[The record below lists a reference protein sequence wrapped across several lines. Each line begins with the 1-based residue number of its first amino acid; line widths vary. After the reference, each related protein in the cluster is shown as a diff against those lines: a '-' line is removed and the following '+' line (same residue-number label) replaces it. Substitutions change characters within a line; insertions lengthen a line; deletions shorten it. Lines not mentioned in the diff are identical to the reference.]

1 MLLNVNKY
9 DVTPRIAL
17 QLIDAFVSATLN
29 YSNAVCGFH
38 KSNEIERVHLKYC
51 KSVLRVKE
59 STCTAPVYSELRRYP
74 IYIQQYVQIMK
85 FWLHILYS
93 ENVVIKTAYY
103 TSLDL
108 HEKGYKSWASK
119 VHTLLNEFGFSD
131 VWANPF
137 KYSLN
142 DFVQMFKCRTIDCFL
157 QKLRADIVTSA
168 LLNHLYIY
176 LTDSFEPAIYLDK
189 LFNKTYRRSLS
200 RILVSYSIIITWLK
214 NRNGSLRF

>member
-1 MLLNVNKY
+1 
-9 DVTPRIAL
+9 
-17 QLIDAFVSATLN
+17 
-29 YSNAVCGFH
+29 
-38 KSNEIERVHLKYC
+38 
-51 KSVLRVKE
+51 
-59 STCTAPVYSELRRYP
+59 
-74 IYIQQYVQIMK
+74 MK
-85 FWLHILYS
+85 FWLHILFS

-108 HEKGYKSWASK
+108 REKGYTSK

-142 DFVQMFKCRTIDCFL
+142 DFVQMFKRRTIDCFL

-200 RILVSYSIIITWLK
+200 RILVSYPCLV
-214 NRNGSLRF
+214 FDYHHMA